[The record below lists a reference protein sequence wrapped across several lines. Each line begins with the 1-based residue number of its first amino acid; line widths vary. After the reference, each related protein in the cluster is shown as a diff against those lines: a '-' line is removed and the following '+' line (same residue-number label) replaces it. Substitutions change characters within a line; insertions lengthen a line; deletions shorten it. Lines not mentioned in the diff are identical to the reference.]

1 MIDDL
6 GQMLA
11 GLTTALLPIYLLYA
25 LAGAALGTIV
35 GVLPGL
41 GPTMTMAMLL
51 PVAFSLGDPL
61 GAIILF
67 GGVFYGSMYAGSI
80 TSILLGLPG
89 ESSGIVSVFDGHQ
102 MTLRGR
108 AGAALLSNGVGS
120 FVGGLLATTAIVFVA
135 RPIVDVAVQL
145 SPADYFALI
154 AFALATTTLM
164 GDRLWPGLFALTVG
178 LALGTIGTHSISGD
192 ERFVFGIAELR
203 SGIDLSLVA
212 IGLYAVSVVVLNL
225 ANLGAG
231 PAKPAV
237 IGKLYMTRQEWRR
250 SVPPYLR
257 GSVLGFVVGVL
268 PGLGGT
274 VATFLSYNLERRL
287 AKHPEEFGRGSI
299 EGLAGPSAADNAGSG
314 GSFVPLLTL
323 GIPGSAATALM
334 LGALQGFGVQTGP
347 LMLQNNPEL
356 VWGVIGGLLVANAM
370 LLVLNVP
377 LVGIWVKLLEIPGAI
392 LYPLIIVISTVG
404 AYSIGRTPVLLFV
417 VLGLGV
423 IGLTFRL
430 LGIPLAPAVMGIV
443 LGPLLEQEWARTLVI
458 SRGSYEGFVSTP
470 LSVVMLSLAVLV
482 LLLPLAQWPIQLL
495 RRRHARTVTAPTA
508 PGGGS

>member
-1 MIDDL
+1 MIDNLD
-6 GQMLA
+6 QMLA
-11 GLTTALLPIYLLYA
+11 GLTAAILPIYLLYA
-25 LAGAALGTIV
+25 LAGAALGTVV

-51 PVAFSLGDPL
+51 PVTFSLGDPL

-67 GGVFYGSMYAGSI
+67 GGIFYGSMYAASI

-89 ESSGIVSVFDGHQ
+89 ESSGIVSVFDGYQ
-102 MTLRGR
+102 MTRRGR

-135 RPIVDVAVQL
+135 QPIVDLAVKL

-164 GDRLWPGLFALTVG
+164 GDRLWPGLFSLTVG
-178 LALGTIGTHSISGD
+178 LAIGMVGTHGISGD
-192 ERFVFGIAELR
+192 ERFVFGIPELR

-225 ANLGAG
+225 ANMGST
-231 PAKPAV
+231 PRSPAV

-250 SVPPYLR
+250 SIPPYLR
-257 GSVLGFVVGVL
+257 GSALGFVVGVL

-287 AKHPEEFGRGSI
+287 SKRPEEFGRGSI

-347 LMLQNNPEL
+347 LMMQNNPDL
-356 VWGVIGGLLVANAM
+356 IWGVIGGLLVANAM

-377 LVGIWVKLLEIPGAI
+377 MVGIWVKLLKMPGAI

-404 AYSIGRTPVLLFV
+404 AYSIGRTPVLLFAMLT
-417 VLGLGV
+417 LGLV
-423 IGLTFRL
+423 GLGFRL
-430 LGIPLAPAVMGIV
+430 LGFPLAPAVMGIV
-443 LGPLLEQEWARTLVI
+443 LGPLLEEEWARALVI
-458 SRGSYEGFVSTP
+458 SRGSYAVFLSTP
-470 LSVVMLSLAVLV
+470 LSIVVLTLAAAVL
-482 LLLPLAQWPIQLL
+482 LWPLTRKLIAL
-495 RRRHARTVTAPTA
+495 ARDRAKTAA
-508 PGGGS
+508 PVPSGSGS